1 MAILFEVTITH
12 KAYVLAET
20 EADAMGMQSEIER
33 WEDYPEIEATPWS
46 GGTLNGW
53 DDDCLVYQDSDKDI
67 SLGEAKKMVAPN
79 LNIIERLLEDAL
91 HHDDVATQCD
101 CRPEDTVNHVHAVN
115 AREAAKEIGRLR
127 ETLSDI
133 ASGEIGINLCI
144 KYAKSALTP
153 NV

>member
-1 MAILFEVTITH
+1 M
-12 KAYVLAET
+12 
-20 EADAMGMQSEIER
+20 D
-33 WEDYPEIEATPWS
+33 
-46 GGTLNGW
+46 
-53 DDDCLVYQDSDKDI
+53 
-67 SLGEAKKMVAPN
+67 
-79 LNIIERLLEDAL
+79 IIERLLEDAL

-153 NV
+153 NKI